1 MSRLKSIWKITFDP
15 AGTPLVLCDYGDF
28 LVEALKTTGSNRVD
42 TTEPLEGESIVN
54 YARQQVS
61 REKSFSVFKDHA
73 TFVAAANYA
82 EQIDA
87 ILPLGTVAL
96 LKVEV
101 QGGGTTTYS
110 SAAFVNWSTS
120 IVRGNTFQTLTE
132 FRLKCGK
139 ATVV

>member
-1 MSRLKSIWKITFDP
+1 MARQKSIWKITFDP
-15 AGTPLVLCDYGDF
+15 GGTPLVLCDYGDF
-28 LVEALKTTGSNRVD
+28 LLEVLKTTGSNRVD
-42 TTEPLEGESIVN
+42 TTEPLEGASIVN
-54 YARQQVS
+54 YAREQVS

-82 EQIDA
+82 EQIDS

-96 LKVEV
+96 LKVEI
-101 QGGGTTTYS
+101 QGGGTTTYA